1 MSQKINMK
9 VNGHK
14 IHAIM
19 QSLFKEYADMELR
32 RKDLNFSLDIISVNQ
47 IKKYILHMEYLILTQ
62 NQKIS

>member
-14 IHAIM
+14 IRAIM
-19 QSLFKEYADMELR
+19 QSLFKEYADMELKP
-32 RKDLNFSLDIISVNQ
+32 KDFNFSLDIISVDQ